1 MATKLAGLNLCKA
14 KLRESIGEL
23 RRTLDNKNKRI
34 PPTRRLKLHLTLK
47 KLEGVDKI
55 LGPIRCTSPLM
66 TFDLPSVAS
75 ARRRTTGKKR

>member
-1 MATKLAGLNLCKA
+1 MATKLLGLNLCKA

-23 RRTLDNKNKRI
+23 RRTLGNEHI
-34 PPTRRLKLHLTLK
+34 PAKRRLKLRWTLK

-75 ARRRTTGKKR
+75 ARRRTTRKKR

>member
-23 RRTLDNKNKRI
+23 RRTLDNKHI
-34 PPTRRLKLHLTLK
+34 PVTRRLKLRLTLR

-75 ARRRTTGKKR
+75 ARRRTTRKKR